1 MTRKELSEQYG
12 ISESSIKTNFPR
24 TQKKF
29 LEKYGIILT
38 KTGRGEKTDYQVSYG
53 IDNDGRALTIKKE
66 SKREFMLATQE
77 FSNLI
82 DFNFMVFLGIC
93 MTPMTTFYGTYK
105 DFLDYVEVKHNKT
118 NLQYLHNALET
129 LAEKKY
135 IKYDIDETNED
146 YFWAGLYYRTRK
158 DMAISLDMVERCQ
171 KLAKEN
177 NKKSWIPLLKT
188 WIGVQ
193 YVYDK
198 QPFTIAQL
206 CEITGLSKYQIIESK
221 KVLEK
226 DNLFTTSKAYVSYN
240 TCIGTNV
247 DLNGI
252 YEANRNA
259 VQNLQ
264 ENCI

>member
-1 MTRKELSEQYG
+1 MTRKELCEQYDV
-12 ISESSIKTNFPR
+12 SESSVKTNFAR

-38 KTGRGEKTDYQVSYG
+38 KTGRGDKTDYQISYG
-53 IDNDGRALTIKKE
+53 IDNDGRALTMKKE
-66 SKREFMLATQE
+66 TKREFMLASQE

-105 DFLDYVEVKHNKT
+105 DFLNYVEVKNNSV
-118 NLQYLHNALET
+118 NLKYLHDALEI

-177 NKKSWIPLLKT
+177 NKKSWVPILKT
-188 WIGVQ
+188 WVGIQ

-198 QPFTIAQL
+198 QPFTIKKL
-206 CEITGLSKYQIIESK
+206 CDITGLSPYQIRESK
-221 KVLEK
+221 KILEK
-226 DNLFTTSKAYVSYN
+226 DNLFITSKAYITYN
-240 TCIGTNV
+240 ICIGSNV

-252 YEANRNA
+252 YEENRRA
-259 VQNLQ
+259 I
-264 ENCI
+264 ENSKESI